1 MTISDVIFWSVLT
14 GPLVYLL
21 AIVFSPTPT
30 SARDYH
36 YANRKLSAEE
46 YVDTT
51 LMYAMQVA
59 AVALFATWGYLY
71 GIGSMLV
78 PIFWG
83 LGYWIIAFLIRSGR
97 LDDFIVSND
106 FGTLHQFIA
115 RGGKYKVVSKLAA
128 VLTLLAISGPA
139 MFEAFFMAAVVERA
153 SRTNAIFST
162 TALALLFLAFSAI
175 YMLRGGYSGMVR
187 LDRIQLATGYFGFTL
202 LVSLLLYTLLGRG
215 SDTAIAILAVMLAI
229 CAMGI
234 FVARIIHSKR
244 VNRPDPFAFVCTGL
258 AAASTLVVLAV
269 SILSIQSTTPSMN
282 LFNFFFPD
290 SFTWLAILSLFIAN
304 GLYQLVDVGQWQR
317 LLSVDPTAVSVEE
330 SRRLIAASLVNVAWT
345 SPLTW
350 VIGIV
355 FGMSLKA
362 ISLDAN
368 AYDATY
374 LIVDHILALASP
386 LNLILIGVLIV
397 SLVGI
402 MFSTIDALI
411 SATCFTITSDI
422 FNRRPGDSPKIGF
435 DQLVTLATLVVQLV
449 FYLIVK
455 HLAQDKTDA
464 VLYLCW
470 SFQIGFAPAVVA
482 AIAKWEIKE
491 IFLVLSLIAGALGAA
506 VPLLVFGPDSVYE
519 YSPLFALLGAAV
531 LLALGVNKKSVS
543 SLRV

>member
-1 MTISDVIFWSVLT
+1 MATSDVVLWSVLSA
-14 GPLVYLL
+14 PLVYLL
-21 AIVFSPTPT
+21 VIIFSPTPT
-30 SARDYH
+30 NARDYH
-36 YANRKLSAEE
+36 YANRNLSAEE

-71 GIGSMLV
+71 GIGSVLV

-83 LGYWIIAFLIRSGR
+83 LGYWIIALLIRSGR
-97 LDDFIVSND
+97 LDEFIVSND
-106 FGTLHQFIA
+106 FGTLHQFIG

-139 MFEAFFMAAVVERA
+139 MFEAFFTAAVVERA
-153 SRTNAIFST
+153 SKASASFST
-162 TALALLFLAFSAI
+162 TALALLFLAFSVI

-187 LDRIQLATGYFGFTL
+187 LDRIQLATGYVGFTL

-215 SDTAIAILAVMLAI
+215 SNTAIVILAIMLAA
-229 CAMGI
+229 CAVGI

-258 AAASTLVVLAV
+258 AVVSTLVVLV
-269 SILSIQSTTPSMN
+269 LSILSIQSSTPTTN
-282 LFNFFFPD
+282 LSNFFFPG
-290 SFTWLAILSLFIAN
+290 SFTWLAVLSLFIAN

-317 LLSVDPTAVSVEE
+317 LLSVDPTAKSLGE
-330 SRRLIAASLVNVAWT
+330 SRQLIAASLVNVAWT

-386 LNLILIGVLIV
+386 LNLILIGVLLV

-411 SATCFTITSDI
+411 SATSFTITSDI
-422 FNRRPGDSPKIGF
+422 FNRRPGESPKIGF
-435 DQLVTLATLVVQLV
+435 DRLVTLVTLVVQLV

-470 SFQIGFAPAVVA
+470 SFQIGFTPAVVA
-482 AIAKWEIKE
+482 ALARWDVKE

-506 VPLLVFGPDSVYE
+506 APLLVFGPDSVYE
-519 YSPLFALLGAAV
+519 YSPLCALLGAALV
-531 LLALGVNKKSVS
+531 LAVGVRKKFVI
-543 SLRV
+543 LIED